1 MPSNRDETPLLQ
13 PRFYLNNDKTERRNS
28 LKFLGLMLNQTTEL
42 LKIAKSCCLGPFTSK
57 SLKYP
62 YFACIHCFLNCER
75 IEWTYTHET

>member
-13 PRFYLNNDKTERRNS
+13 PRFYLNNDETERRNS
-28 LKFLGLMLNQTTEL
+28 LKFPGIMLNQTTEL

-62 YFACIHCFLNCER
+62 YLLAFIVF
-75 IEWTYTHET
+75 